1 MSARRRTTKSST
13 SKFGPNILLN
23 HTRAQQAAPSGL
35 FHHCN
40 TYYDVQLPSGVSG
53 VMVIARSFV
62 HVPLKSPRSFIMEEM
77 RRVWCSKDVDDADD
91 LAISRFMKRHA
102 GADDERDAVLTPD
115 PDASRFGAMTV
126 YVERCC

>member
-1 MSARRRTTKSST
+1 
-13 SKFGPNILLN
+13 
-23 HTRAQQAAPSGL
+23 
-35 FHHCN
+35 
-40 TYYDVQLPSGVSG
+40 
-53 VMVIARSFV
+53 
-62 HVPLKSPRSFIMEEM
+62 MEEM
-77 RRVWCSKDVDDADD
+77 RRVWCSKDVDDVDD